1 MCRKLAIVTLLYS
14 ADYLPGVFALG
25 HQVNKLLKEAG
36 RKDRI
41 DACLVVTTPLFNDIL
56 SDLAKDLLKTIY
68 DDIVLVN
75 PLECQDESIQR
86 NSENL
91 ALLERPELSFA
102 LIKARL
108 WELTQYEQVLYLDSD
123 TLPLNKD
130 FLRLF
135 DIMSKQTKL
144 QIGAVADIGW
154 PDMFNSGVM
163 MLIPDADTAS
173 VLQNYVIE
181 NTSIDGADQGILNQF
196 FNQNCCTDELLK
208 ESFPREWVQLS
219 FTYNVTTP
227 NLGYESSPAMNYFKP
242 TIKLIH
248 FIGQHK
254 PWSLWSQTNFVRN
267 EYNTQWNGVYEE
279 FKQENKL
286 VDDVSKIDIS
296 DFNEDNNVQ
305 TASQETIPQTASSGA
320 IPQDNDFST
329 EKEVETIDTKQED
342 TRVQLNE
349 PAPVPVPLDFT
360 EWLTTF
366 INKDNVNSQAMNKM
380 HEHEG
385 NDSGFDKD
393 DAKSDED
400 IYVNNSDAKPDQES
414 IADKNDAK
422 SDQDGHVNN
431 NDSNPDQESH
441 ADVTQDPITYKDD
454 ILEDIEPPVP
464 TEDDVKLL
472 EQDEEGYDEF
482 LPDVCDADVI
492 NNEEGEDFD
501 VGKVGRSVEDA
512 LEKEN
517 PTEDEPNNSH
527 QEMPNFRFDWEDS
540 DYLSKVER
548 YFPDDVFEY
557 AVE

>member
-144 QIGAVADIGW
+144 QIGAVADNGW
-154 PDMFNSGVM
+154 PDIFNSGVM

-342 TRVQLNE
+342 TRVQLNK
-349 PAPVPVPLDFT
+349 PAPVPVPLNFT

-414 IADKNDAK
+414 IADKNVAK

-454 ILEDIEPPVP
+454 ISEDIEPPVP

-482 LPDVCDADVI
+482 LLDVCDADAI

-517 PTEDEPNNSH
+517 PTEDEPKNSP

>member
-123 TLPLNKD
+123 TLPLKKD

-154 PDMFNSGVM
+154 PDIFNSGVM

-267 EYNTQWNGVYEE
+267 EYNTQWNGVYED

-342 TRVQLNE
+342 TRVQLNK
-349 PAPVPVPLDFT
+349 PAPVPVPLNFT

-454 ILEDIEPPVP
+454 ISEDIEPPVP

-482 LPDVCDADVI
+482 LLDVCDADAI

-517 PTEDEPNNSH
+517 PTEDEPKNSP

>member
-286 VDDVSKIDIS
+286 VDDVSKIDIN

-454 ILEDIEPPVP
+454 ISEDIEPPVP

-482 LPDVCDADVI
+482 LPDVCDADAI

-517 PTEDEPNNSH
+517 PTEDEPNNSP